1 MFCLIINFL
10 DLEYVLSYESC
21 YKNQIY
27 REIFVKYLILL
38 LLRHFVVLL
47 KHVLSFKIIGV

>member
-1 MFCLIINFL
+1 MFCLIMNFL

-21 YKNQIY
+21 CKNQIY

-47 KHVLSFKIIGV
+47 KHVLSFKIIGF